1 MAYKLNLRS
10 LNGKITSIKALVV
23 DATLTIGGA
32 AADAKVVGDALQQLD
47 TSLKETLRAQLSPHL
62 KDTDNPHKVT
72 KSQVDL
78 GNVDNT
84 ADADKPVSTAQAK
97 AIADAKR
104 AGTDAMVEAK
114 KKVVKTNAVVALT
127 VAAWN
132 ENLQTVKVAGVTE
145 DNTIIAGAAPE
156 SYIPY
161 AEGNV
166 RCSGQGD
173 GTLTFQCDD
182 VPEEDLTVNIMILD

>member
-47 TSLKETLRAQLSPHL
+47 TSLKETLPPHL

-72 KSQVDL
+72 KSQIDL

-104 AGTDAMVEAK
+104 AGTDAMAEAK
-114 KKVVKTNAVVALT
+114 KKVVKTNAVVSLT

-145 DNTIIAGAAPE
+145 DNTIIVGAAPE

-173 GTLTFQCDD
+173 GTLKFQCDD

>member
-10 LNGKITSIKALVV
+10 LNGKITSIKALVI

-32 AADAKVVGDALQQLD
+32 AADAKVVGDTLQQLA
-47 TSLKETLRAQLSPHL
+47 TFLKDMLNSHL

-84 ADADKPVSTAQAK
+84 SDADKPVSTAQAK